1 MSAPATADELRRLS
15 VGEVRQWLIT
25 TVGLKSIHAN
35 KVAQQEIN
43 GAQLLKVTKN
53 ELLRISVPM
62 GPAGMIVDAV
72 SSLAAASAS
81 AGAGSAGRA
90 VMPPWPLLP
99 PPVEFVEQDM
109 GGEAVMV
116 TTLPYRGDMA
126 LSGPGDPFFL
136 TPPQLGVL
144 RRFVDRPPTK
154 FPQMLLLTGTI
165 KSGKSSVLDTII
177 PGLLA
182 ARVAAGSR
190 SRRPV
195 IFLHTIR
202 QGDDANKAA
211 LALVAGVLD
220 FALSVGATLSKPT
233 SAMAG
238 LPTLL
243 LQLALHVEAGG
254 GELWFLVDELQ
265 APFVASTPEG
275 ASDFVKMFKHIVLLC
290 SPCARIVGTGSG
302 MVTLLAAVR
311 DLQPNGFALWDA
323 AEPVILGREP
333 SPPVALA
340 MAERILGA
348 YASSRR
354 WPREFAALLTPQ
366 NACDMLAHDAD
377 ATRGLTSPRPALVA
391 YLADVA
397 GNGQRSGASPPIAL
411 AAAKDAL
418 LLKLD
423 EEARADMYTALVR
436 MQPSLRGWLR
446 QLADPVADLNG
457 AAPRFSK
464 AVRAFAE
471 RLSEELPV
479 SATNLRPRLLP
490 PYSLLLQE
498 LVTPDGILSVTYSE
512 GRLSFAPEVR
522 LILKFIFEHAKNR
535 STARISPHARRA
547 ISSRVLESLARNGV
561 GFTECIG
568 AAVRPP
574 KSLDEVRRVP
584 AFNETLR
591 TLDKLAALETG
602 QLSPAS
608 SKIIKAASASDD
620 DYLAELGL
628 YVLSWLRHVDAHAYF
643 HTRITER
650 GGLTTAIA
658 AVAVLAAKAALL
670 EAQPETFDLNFEGE
684 LVTVEL
690 PADGKATG

>member
-1 MSAPATADELRRLS
+1 
-15 VGEVRQWLIT
+15 
-25 TVGLKSIHAN
+25 
-35 KVAQQEIN
+35 
-43 GAQLLKVTKN
+43 
-53 ELLRISVPM
+53 
-62 GPAGMIVDAV
+62 
-72 SSLAAASAS
+72 
-81 AGAGSAGRA
+81 
-90 VMPPWPLLP
+90 MPPWPPLP
-99 PPVEFVEQDM
+99 PPLEFVEEDM
-109 GGEAVMV
+109 GGEAMMV
-116 TTLPYRGDMA
+116 ATLPDTDGDPA
-126 LSGPGDPFFL
+126 CGREVPFFL
-136 TPPQLGVL
+136 TPLQLDL
-144 RRFVDRPPTK
+144 LHRFVQERRSDT
-154 FPQMLLLTGTI
+154 PQMLLLTGTI
-165 KSGKSSVLDTII
+165 KSGKSRVLRTIL
-177 PGLLA
+177 PGMLA
-182 ARVAAGSR
+182 ARFAAGLR
-190 SRRPV
+190 ARPV
-195 IFLHTIR
+195 IFLHIIR
-202 QGDDANKAA
+202 QGDDADKAA
-211 LALVAGVLD
+211 LALVDDLLD

-233 SAMAG
+233 SARNG
-238 LPTLL
+238 LPKLL
-243 LQLALHVEAGG
+243 LKLALHVEAGG

-522 LILKFIFEHAKNR
+522 LILKFIFEHTKNR
-535 STARISPHARRA
+535 ATARISPNARRA

-561 GFTECIG
+561 GFSECIG
-568 AAVRPP
+568 APVRPP
-574 KSLDEVRRVP
+574 KSLDEVRGVP
-584 AFNETLR
+584 AFNETLG
-591 TLDKLAALETG
+591 TLDKLAAN
-602 QLSPAS
+602 AS
-608 SKIIKAASASDD
+608 GEPSSARAKLIKAASVTDD

-628 YVLSWLRHVDAHAYF
+628 HVLSWLRHVDAHVYF
-643 HTRITER
+643 HTSITER

-658 AVAVLAAKAALL
+658 ALAVQAAKAALL
-670 EAQPETFDLNFEGE
+670 EAQPETFAQNYEGE
-684 LVTVEL
+684 LVTV
-690 PADGKATG
+690 